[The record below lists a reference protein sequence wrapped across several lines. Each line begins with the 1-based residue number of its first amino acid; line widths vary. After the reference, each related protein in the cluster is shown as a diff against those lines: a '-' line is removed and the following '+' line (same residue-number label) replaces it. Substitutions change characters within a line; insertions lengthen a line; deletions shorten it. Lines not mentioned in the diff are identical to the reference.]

1 MCSYVVVFNLFLFLK
16 VFKLVNIV
24 WFGLENVNM
33 IFIGFVIEK
42 IILVFVEL
50 LMDDGLSYLINN
62 FISYSGLLLF
72 FLSNFGLVKI
82 DVLFGVVILVVDSS
96 SCVIIMV
103 SFIVNVSVIVEFV
116 FYCNLELKVGEVDIG
131 EREGLFILMFDKDD
145 IWKMFIR
152 VNFGFMGILVV

>member
-1 MCSYVVVFNLFLFLK
+1 
-16 VFKLVNIV
+16 
-24 WFGLENVNM
+24 M
-33 IFIGFVIEK
+33 IFSGFFIEK